1 MGRAHV
7 AVESS
12 GPARS
17 GWRARLAGETGGCVA
32 DRPVP
37 HPAGVCAARIAAR
50 EDAARPI
57 RDLVLIGLS
66 AATVLAVALVIF
78 RVHENSPLKTTLGA
92 VCVVV
97 SWHTLHTLLMLRY
110 ARLYYSEPGG
120 GFDFNQRSDPT
131 FRDFAYVAVAIG
143 MTFQV
148 SDTTI
153 SQPEIRTTVL
163 WHAVMWFIYDVM
175 IIAVTI
181 NVIAGLSA

>member
-1 MGRAHV
+1 
-7 AVESS
+7 
-12 GPARS
+12 
-17 GWRARLAGETGGCVA
+17 
-32 DRPVP
+32 
-37 HPAGVCAARIAAR
+37 VCI
-50 EDAARPI
+50 
-57 RDLVLIGLS
+57 
-66 AATVLAVALVIF
+66 
-78 RVHENSPLKTTLGA
+78 
-92 VCVVV
+92 VV
-97 SWHTLHTLLMLRY
+97 SWPTLHTQLMLRY

-148 SDTTI
+148 SDTAI
-153 SQPEIRTTVL
+153 SQPEMRTTVL

>member
-1 MGRAHV
+1 M
-7 AVESS
+7 
-12 GPARS
+12 
-17 GWRARLAGETGGCVA
+17 C
-32 DRPVP
+32 
-37 HPAGVCAARIAAR
+37 I
-50 EDAARPI
+50 
-57 RDLVLIGLS
+57 
-66 AATVLAVALVIF
+66 
-78 RVHENSPLKTTLGA
+78 
-92 VCVVV
+92 VV
-97 SWHTLHTLLMLRY
+97 SWPTLHTQLMLRY

-148 SDTTI
+148 SDTAI
-153 SQPEIRTTVL
+153 SQPEMRTTVL